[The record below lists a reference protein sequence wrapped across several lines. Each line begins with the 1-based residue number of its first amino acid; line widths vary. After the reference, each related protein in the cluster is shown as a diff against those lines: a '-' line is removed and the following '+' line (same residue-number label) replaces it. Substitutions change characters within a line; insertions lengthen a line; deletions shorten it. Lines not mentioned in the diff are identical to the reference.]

1 MNTSA
6 HKPVMV
12 NEVLA
17 ALSPRDGGIYIDG
30 TFGAGGYSRAIIE
43 AAQCKVFGIDR
54 DPDVK
59 SQATDMEQQF
69 AGRLAVLTGRFGD
82 MNRLLSHQGVTAV
95 NGVALD
101 LGVSSMQLD
110 QAERGF
116 SFRTD
121 GPLDMRMEKSG
132 PSAADVVNTTPEKE
146 LADIIYKY
154 GEERA
159 SRRIA
164 LAIVEA
170 RRETPFTRTLQLADL
185 VRSVMP
191 RARDGIDPA
200 TRTFQALRI
209 YVNDELGEIDHGLR
223 SAEEI
228 LEPGGHLAVV
238 SFHSLEDRKVKE
250 FLRLRSGTSGKTSR
264 HLPDLETASSAPTF
278 RLLRRRAT
286 KPTAMEVAD
295 NPRSRS
301 ARFRAAERLDAPA
314 WPSKDPSNDHDRD
327 QHSGN
332 RRAA

>member
-1 MNTSA
+1 MNTRA
-6 HKPVMV
+6 HTPVMV

-17 ALSPRDGGIYIDG
+17 ALSPKDGGIYIDG
-30 TFGAGGYSRAIIE
+30 TFGAGGYSRAILE
-43 AAQCKVFGIDR
+43 AAQCIVYGIDR

-59 SQATDMEQQF
+59 TQASDLEQQF
-69 AGRLAVLTGRFGD
+69 AGRLSVLTGRFSE

-95 NGVALD
+95 SGVALD

-121 GPLDMRMEKSG
+121 GPLDMRMEKTG
-132 PSAADVVNTTPEKE
+132 PSAADVVNGTPEE
-146 LADIIYKY
+146 DLANIIYKY

-159 SRRIA
+159 SRRITR
-164 LAIVEA
+164 AIVEA
-170 RRETPFTRTLQLADL
+170 RQETPFTRTLQLADL
-185 VRSVMP
+185 IRSVMP
-191 RARDGIDPA
+191 RARDGINPA

-209 YVNDELGEIDHGLR
+209 YVNDELGEIDRGLC
-223 SAEEI
+223 SAEDI
-228 LEPGGHLAVV
+228 LEPGGNLAVV

-264 HLPDLETASSAPTF
+264 HLPELETDTSAPTF

-286 KPTAMEVAD
+286 KPTATEVAD

-301 ARFRAAERLDAPA
+301 ARFRAAERLDAPP
-314 WPSKDPSNDHDRD
+314 WPSNDPSNDRGHI
-327 QHSGN
+327 SGD

>member
-1 MNTSA
+1 MNTRA
-6 HKPVMV
+6 HTPVMV

-17 ALSPRDGGIYIDG
+17 ALSPKDGGIYIDG
-30 TFGAGGYSRAIIE
+30 TFGAGGYSRAILE
-43 AAQCKVFGIDR
+43 AAQCTVYGIDR

-59 SQATDMEQQF
+59 TQASDLEQQF
-69 AGRLAVLTGRFGD
+69 AGRLSVLTGRFSE

-95 NGVALD
+95 SGVALD

-121 GPLDMRMEKSG
+121 GPLDMRMEKTG
-132 PSAADVVNTTPEKE
+132 PSAADVVNGTPEE
-146 LADIIYKY
+146 DLANIIYKY

-159 SRRIA
+159 SRRITR
-164 LAIVEA
+164 AIVEA
-170 RRETPFTRTLQLADL
+170 RQETPFTRTLQLADL
-185 VRSVMP
+185 IRSVMP
-191 RARDGIDPA
+191 RARDGINPA

-209 YVNDELGEIDHGLR
+209 YVNDELGEIDRGLC
-223 SAEEI
+223 SAEDI
-228 LEPGGHLAVV
+228 LEPGGNLAVV

-264 HLPDLETASSAPTF
+264 HLPELETDTSAPTF

-286 KPTAMEVAD
+286 KPTATEVVD

-301 ARFRAAERLDAPA
+301 ARFRAAERLDAPP
-314 WPSKDPSNDHDRD
+314 WPSNDPSNDRGHI
-327 QHSGN
+327 SGD

>member
-1 MNTSA
+1 VNTRA
-6 HKPVMV
+6 HTPVMV

-17 ALSPRDGGIYIDG
+17 ALSPKDGGIYIDG
-30 TFGAGGYSRAIIE
+30 TFGAGGYSRAILE
-43 AAQCKVFGIDR
+43 AAQCTVYGIDR

-59 SQATDMEQQF
+59 TQASDLEQQF
-69 AGRLAVLTGRFGD
+69 AGRLSVLTGRFSE

-95 NGVALD
+95 SGVALD

-121 GPLDMRMEKSG
+121 GPLDMRMEKTG
-132 PSAADVVNTTPEKE
+132 PSAADVVNGTPEE
-146 LADIIYKY
+146 DLANIIYKY

-159 SRRIA
+159 SRRITR
-164 LAIVEA
+164 AIVEA
-170 RRETPFTRTLQLADL
+170 RQETPFTRTLQLADL
-185 VRSVMP
+185 IRSVMP
-191 RARDGIDPA
+191 RARDGINPA

-209 YVNDELGEIDHGLR
+209 YVNDELGEIDRGLC
-223 SAEEI
+223 SAEDI
-228 LEPGGHLAVV
+228 LEPGGNLAVV

-264 HLPDLETASSAPTF
+264 HLPELETDTSAPTF

-286 KPTAMEVAD
+286 KPTATEVVD

-301 ARFRAAERLDAPA
+301 ARFRAAERLDAPP
-314 WPSKDPSNDHDRD
+314 WPSNDPSNDRGHI
-327 QHSGN
+327 SGD